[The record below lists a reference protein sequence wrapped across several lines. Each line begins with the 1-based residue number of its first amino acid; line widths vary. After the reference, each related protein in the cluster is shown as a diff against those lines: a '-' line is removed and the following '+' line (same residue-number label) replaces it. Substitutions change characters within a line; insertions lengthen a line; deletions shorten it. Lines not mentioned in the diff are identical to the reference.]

1 VLTIVVVMLGIL
13 LVAGLV
19 VTFVAYPHRGRPL
32 PTAPWLGEAM
42 ARAAERVTE
51 RVPTLATED
60 REPSRTP

>member
-1 VLTIVVVMLGIL
+1 MLTIVVVMLGIL

-19 VTFVAYPHRGRPL
+19 VAFAAYPHRGQQL

-42 ARAAERVTE
+42 ARAADRVTE
-51 RVPTLATED
+51 RVPTLAAED